1 MVNHDEYQYL
11 HNLETV
17 MNEGRDYESRNG
29 IVKSM
34 FGTKM
39 IFDLQSFP
47 FINNE
52 KMGYK
57 TILRITLVY

>member
-29 IVKSM
+29 VVKSM

-39 IFDLQSFP
+39 ILIYKP
-47 FINNE
+47 ITVNNE
-52 KMGYK
+52 KNGIQNYF
-57 TILRITLVY
+57 TRITMVY